1 MACYL
6 NRAEDD
12 GSGRLIEFLVFKLT
26 YVENTACRPYQ
37 VLMQPS
43 RVPLEDIL
51 AKYDWIT
58 TFTHPPDVA
67 SLLRTNEA
75 PSPPQS
81 DRLKASLA
89 DLMTPLTD
97 LQSDL
102 NLLRNAVVSLETQVS
117 HLQSLKHD
125 YETALSPIRHLPMEV
140 LAEILRRSW
149 KSRSILSPYKFDVF
163 TIRDGPWS
171 LGQVCSS
178 WRNVIESFCPE
189 LWATLTMGSNVYNE
203 AKMPMK
209 ADPVEILRVVLERSR
224 SHPLNLYLYYWFPG
238 VKGKAM
244 ERCFDLLLAHS
255 ERWRDIT
262 LTIPCS
268 FLPRLSTIRGKSNPQ
283 SEDSDVRAFEIAPK
297 LEKLHMYGTPPEVDV
312 LFPVTNL
319 ISFADAR
326 QFAGDRLTPKYL
338 DVVKAAPRLQSFSY
352 SDYGVDLTST
362 SPLLPCVTSLSV
374 EELSVSSP
382 SCMRSMKLPSLKEVT
397 LTTMYDLD
405 SQHPGDE
412 LIKCP
417 VGALSALHQMLLQS
431 QCSLFR
437 LHLIDAVLDNNL
449 ANIIRLTPNL
459 RQFVIDLNEWVEDY
473 DLILHSLVAQM
484 SEVCLVD
491 GSLQHCVVPSLQE
504 LSVCVDDVDENFVSI
519 INSRFVDMV
528 ASRLHRL
535 SDVPCLTKL
544 KLLISG
550 IGWIYDLDEEA
561 ENDLKSLKHE
571 GLELTYD
578 VYDARDIS

>member
-1 MACYL
+1 
-6 NRAEDD
+6 
-12 GSGRLIEFLVFKLT
+12 
-26 YVENTACRPYQ
+26 
-37 VLMQPS
+37 MQPS

-75 PSPPQS
+75 PSPSQS
-81 DRLKASLA
+81 SRLKASLA
-89 DLMTPLTD
+89 DLMTPLTE
-97 LQSDL
+97 LQSSL
-102 NLLRNAVVSLETQVS
+102 NLLRSAVVSLETQMS

-189 LWATLTMGSNVYNE
+189 LWATLTMGSNVYDE

-224 SHPLNLYLYYWFPG
+224 SHPLDLYLYYWFPG

-268 FLPRLSTIRGKSNPQ
+268 FLPRLSTIRGKVDLLRNMYLIFFPESNPQ

-297 LEKLHMYGTPPEVDV
+297 LEKLHMYGTPPEADV
-312 LFPVTNL
+312 FFPVTNL

-352 SDYGVDLTST
+352 SDYGVDPTST

-417 VGALSALHQMLLQS
+417 VDALSALHQMLLQS

-528 ASRLHRL
+528 ASRLHRS

-544 KLLISG
+544 KLSISG

-578 VYDARDIS
+578 VYDARDMS